1 MVPIVFHRNMPFSHG
16 FSYHVL
22 HFFPCFPRIFH
33 HSEGPWNRCPGRPHL
48 GALVDATLLRAHQ
61 EEMAMVAMGMEI
73 EASASKMDGFRS
85 TKIGE

>member
-1 MVPIVFHRNMPFSHG
+1 
-16 FSYHVL
+16 
-22 HFFPCFPRIFH
+22 
-33 HSEGPWNRCPGRPHL
+33 
-48 GALVDATLLRAHQ
+48 VDATLLRAHQ